1 MLKDVVYGFIF
12 FIVHDDVLNGDD
24 TTTEASR
31 APMFFTVIIFPVPLF
46 TDPLYGDERDI
57 SLGNTPAA
65 IKSS

>member
-1 MLKDVVYGFIF
+1 MYGFIF
-12 FIVHDDVLNGDD
+12 FIDHDDVLNGDD
-24 TTTEASR
+24 TTTDPSKI
-31 APMFFTVIIFPVPLF
+31 PVFFTVIIFPFPLF